1 MFKNM
6 KIGVRLAL
14 GFGIIVTLLVI
25 LGVVSILRIGEINHE
40 IDVVVKDIY
49 PTTVMANAV
58 IDSINEDARSV
69 RNILLLDNAEERSA
83 QKARLDANRPKYT
96 EWFASL
102 EKAMNT
108 EAEKQALKAVLD
120 VRGDFVRARDKTMEL
135 AMNNQKAEATALLF
149 GEVRRTQAIYFD
161 NIGKLIE
168 VLNKEMAAEGEK
180 ARALASSTRTLIIA
194 LLISAILIAAGF
206 AFWITRSITRPINEA
221 VNAASRLADGDLTVR
236 LESDSKDEVGQLMN
250 AMQNMIAKLTQIIG
264 EVRTAADNLTNAAG
278 QVSATA
284 QSLSQS
290 SSEQAAS
297 VEETTSS
304 MEQMTASIS
313 QNTENAR
320 VTDGMAAK
328 AATEA
333 AEGGTA
339 VGQTVEDM
347 KSIASKIGIIDDI
360 AYQTN
365 LLALNAA
372 IEAARAGDHG
382 KGFAV
387 VAAEVRKL
395 AERSQVA
402 AQEIG
407 GLASSSVKQAE
418 RAGTLLTEMV
428 PTIRKTS
435 DLVQEIASASAEQ
448 SSGVAQI
455 NGAMGQ
461 LNQATQQNASASEE
475 LAATAE
481 ELGSQAEQLQQT
493 MTFFRLDNNASNNAS
508 NSARS
513 FAPPA
518 GRTAA
523 GSKPRVAAR
532 SAAVSVN
539 EGDFERY

>member
-1 MFKNM
+1 MKNLSI
-6 KIGVRLAL
+6 KTLLAL
-14 GFGIIVTLLVI
+14 TGLMIACLFSAALMVAVYSLNGAHGAFSRYVDREQALMTAYAEMYAQGLQMGQAIRNIILDPLNKKAYEN
-25 LGVVSILRIGEINHE
+25 LEL
-40 IDVVVKDIY
+40 
-49 PTTVMANAV
+49 
-58 IDSINEDARSV
+58 ARSDYQEASKLARSLV
-69 RNILLLDNAEERSA
+69 EGSSLSAGLENIEKLAGARAELLQRIAGL
-83 QKARLDANRPKYT
+83 
-96 EWFASL
+96 ASR
-102 EKAMNT
+102 
-108 EAEKQALKAVLD
+108 QATD
-120 VRGDFVRARDKTMEL
+120 
-135 AMNNQKAEATALLF
+135 
-149 GEVRRTQAIYFD
+149 QAIA
-161 NIGKLIE
+161 L
-168 VLNKEMAAEGEK
+168 LNKEETPIWRNLKQQILDQKKQVHENTQSAAQQ
-180 ARALASSTRTLIIA
+180 ALGTMNDLRSLAIFIAGIA
-194 LLISAILIAAGF
+194 LLSGVVLLALILRRLTRILGGSPEAAIA
-206 AFWITRSITRPINEA
+206 ITRELSTGNFGVEVSTPYP
-221 VNAASRLADGDLTVR
+221 
-236 LESDSKDEVGQLMN
+236 DSLLG
-250 AMQNMIAKLTQIIG
+250 AMQNMISKLTQIIG

-313 QNTENAR
+313 QNTENAK
-320 VTDGMAAK
+320 VTDGMASK
-328 AATEA
+328 AAQEA
-333 AEGGTA
+333 AEGGEA
-339 VGQTVEDM
+339 VSKTVDDM

-435 DLVQEIASASAEQ
+435 DLVQEIASASSEQ

-493 MTFFRLDNNASNNAS
+493 MTFFRLDNNASN
-508 NSARS
+508 SARS

-518 GRTAA
+518 GRAAA

>member
-6 KIGVRLAL
+6 KIGLRLGL
-14 GFGIIVTLLVI
+14 GFGLVATLLVI
-25 LGVVSILRIGEINHE
+25 V
-40 IDVVVKDIY
+40 
-49 PTTVMANAV
+49 
-58 IDSINEDARSV
+58 
-69 RNILLLDNAEERSA
+69 
-83 QKARLDANRPKYT
+83 
-96 EWFASL
+96 
-102 EKAMNT
+102 
-108 EAEKQALKAVLD
+108 AVLSYIRLTSISD
-120 VRGDFVRARDKTMEL
+120 EIQILVGDRFPKVVASTTIIDQINVT
-135 AMNNQKAEATALLF
+135 
-149 GEVRRTQAIYFD
+149 
-161 NIGKLIE
+161 
-168 VLNKEMAAEGEK
+168 
-180 ARALASSTRTLIIA
+180 ARALRNAVLVKSAEDVNRELDRITGARKIAVEKFDYLEKSIKSDEGKKALAKVMEARKLSVADQDAFIALAKAGKKDEAIEILVTKIRKTQGEYIKAMEELITMQSDLMAKSGKTADQEASSAKQIILVLSAIA
-194 LLISAILIAAGF
+194 LFMAAMIA
-206 AFWITRSITRPINEA
+206 WLVTRSITVPINEA
-221 VNAASRLADGDLTVR
+221 VNAASRLADGDLTVK
-236 LESDSKDEVGQLMN
+236 LESDSKDEVGMLMS
-250 AMQNMIAKLTQIIG
+250 AMQNMIGKLTQIIG

-313 QNTENAR
+313 QNTENAK
-320 VTDGMAAK
+320 VTDGMASK
-328 AATEA
+328 AAIEA
-333 AEGGTA
+333 AEGGEA
-339 VGQTVEDM
+339 VGKTVEDM

-407 GLASSSVKQAE
+407 NLASSSVKQAE
-418 RAGTLLTEMV
+418 RAGSLLTEMV

-435 DLVQEIASASAEQ
+435 DLVQEIASASSEQ

-493 MTFFRLDNNASNNAS
+493 MTFFQLDDNQRS
-508 NSARS
+508 SARN

-518 GRTAA
+518 ARSSGGKQKAQVSARTAA
-523 GSKPRVAAR
+523 VQ
-532 SAAVSVN
+532 VN